1 MIEGVLT
8 DAENSNSQLH
18 KWKSSA
24 PRSNITLKTE
34 DLDTYG
40 SHLSEDSNEGD
51 EDKEEIDE
59 QGEDDDYET
68 LGEPGN
74 DISQHLNKTGL
85 LDFSANASSV
95 RLQNLSDNQPI
106 HVNLGFM
113 ICNNNLNVFKS
124 NPKLKLMVKINEG
137 LNDQH
142 KRSVRQSTPAI
153 ECMVQKLKVYTFCLN
168 NSIETHVVALEE
180 LNNFK
185 NCNRNIRQELG
196 EVKMEVEDL
205 KCGLVG
211 LTIEP
216 LLLKVMA
223 EASLRFAIFAVMK
236 ISQVKMTEMPF
247 VNSASY
253 PDEIERLKNKV
264 AHQES
269 TKAVTV
275 IQKTPQTNIANF
287 DNTKANSHTQLKELP
302 LNLNSNVA
310 PPTCVHSA
318 PNLKTTFCTVL
329 PAISTELS

>member
-68 LGEPGN
+68 SLKLK
-74 DISQHLNKTGL
+74 IK
-85 LDFSANASSV
+85 
-95 RLQNLSDNQPI
+95 

-196 EVKMEVEDL
+196 EVKMEV
-205 KCGLVG
+205 G
-211 LTIEP
+211 
-216 LLLKVMA
+216 
-223 EASLRFAIFAVMK
+223 
-236 ISQVKMTEMPF
+236 Q
-247 VNSASY
+247 
-253 PDEIERLKNKV
+253 
-264 AHQES
+264 
-269 TKAVTV
+269 
-275 IQKTPQTNIANF
+275 
-287 DNTKANSHTQLKELP
+287 
-302 LNLNSNVA
+302 
-310 PPTCVHSA
+310 
-318 PNLKTTFCTVL
+318 
-329 PAISTELS
+329 